1 MPLPRLTTSQWM
13 AVVAGVALGLAVAG
27 LMAETRKR
35 TADRYR
41 VAYGHAIKAGL
52 TPLSGRAELRPRLR
66 DYHQKM
72 MRKWLDASKH
82 PWSPV
87 QPDPPE
93 PED

>member
-1 MPLPRLTTSQWM
+1 M

-27 LMAETRKR
+27 LMAEGRKR
-35 TADRYR
+35 AADRYR

-52 TPLSGRAELRPRLR
+52 TPLSGGVELRLRQR
-66 DYHQKM
+66 DYHRKL
-72 MRKWLDASKH
+72 MRKWIDASKH

-87 QPDPPE
+87 APDPPE